1 METLIDLSWRIYPA
15 AALGALGFA
24 SLARG
29 LILLGAGLRRS
40 MWDPGKTLTLVRGFR
55 YSVVGL
61 AIVALGAAWQ
71 WHLLWL
77 LLLALAIGGEELLES
92 SIVIFALRRGQQMAG
107 QTAAT
112 GR

>member
-1 METLIDLSWRIYPA
+1 METLIDLSWRVYPA

-24 SLARG
+24 LLAHG

-40 MWDPGKTLTLVRGFR
+40 IWDPGKSLMLVRGFR
-55 YSVVGL
+55 YSIVGL

-107 QTAAT
+107 QTVAA

>member
-1 METLIDLSWRIYPA
+1 MDAFIDLSWRIYPA
-15 AALGALGFA
+15 ATLGALGFA

-29 LILLGAGLRRS
+29 ILLLNAGLRRS
-40 MWDPGKTLTLVRGFR
+40 IWDPNKSLTLVRGFR
-55 YSVVGL
+55 YSIVGL
-61 AIVALGAAWQ
+61 AVVALGAAWQ

-92 SIVIFALRRGQQMAG
+92 SIVIFALRRGQRMAR
-107 QTAAT
+107 QTVAA

>member
-24 SLARG
+24 LLTRG

-40 MWDPGKTLTLVRGFR
+40 IWDPGKSLTLMRGGR
-55 YSVVGL
+55 YSIVGL

-77 LLLALAIGGEELLES
+77 LILALAIGGEELLES

-107 QTAAT
+107 RTVAA